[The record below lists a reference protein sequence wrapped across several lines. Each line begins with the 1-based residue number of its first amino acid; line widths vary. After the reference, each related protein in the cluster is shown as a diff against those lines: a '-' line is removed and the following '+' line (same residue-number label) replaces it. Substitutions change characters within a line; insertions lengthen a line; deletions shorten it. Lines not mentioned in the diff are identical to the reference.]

1 MRVGIIGCGNIS
13 DIYAANSKLFHD
25 IDIVACADV
34 VPEASKRIAGKFGLE
49 ERSVDK
55 LLSSKDIDIVLNL
68 TIPSV
73 HAEVSRA
80 VLDAGKHVYV
90 EKPLATSLEDGIDL
104 VRRAKEKGLRIGC
117 APDTILGAGQ
127 QTARRNI
134 DDGSAGQILTG
145 VAAIMSKGMEHWH
158 PNPSFFYQAGGGP
171 VLDIG
176 PYYISSLCNLL
187 GPVASVYATGQISPA
202 ERIYGA
208 EGPNK
213 GKTFKVETFTTINA
227 ILKFESGATITFI
240 ASWDIWRNGMRPI
253 ELHGT
258 KASLRVPDPDTFGG
272 DVELSDTTL
281 PLNTHDAEALALVG
295 QRPDWNPVDTT
306 KLPFGAINYPFGRPT
321 IANYRSLGLAEMANA
336 IANNRPHRCS
346 GDFSLHT
353 LAVML
358 GVLQSAELKREV
370 QVSHRAERPEA
381 LTPEQASSLRS
392 ESL

>member
-13 DIYAANSKLFHD
+13 DIYAANSKLFRD
-25 IDIVACADV
+25 IDIIACADI
-34 VPEASKRIAGKFGLE
+34 VPEASKRIADKFGLQ
-49 ERSVDK
+49 ERSVDNV
-55 LLSSKDIDIVLNL
+55 LASDDIDIVLNL

-104 VRRAKEKGLRIGC
+104 VQRAQAKGLRIGC

-134 DDGSAGQILTG
+134 DEGSAGQILTG

-158 PNPSFFYQAGGGP
+158 PNPAFFYQAGGGP

-176 PYYISSLCNLL
+176 PYYVSSLCNLL
-187 GPVASVYATGQISPA
+187 GPVASVYAIGQISPA
-202 ERIYGA
+202 ERMFGA

-240 ASWDIWRNGMRPI
+240 ASWDIWRNGMLPI

-258 KASLRVPDPDTFGG
+258 KASIRVPDPDTFGG
-272 DVELSDTTL
+272 TVALSDTTL
-281 PLNTHDAEALALVG
+281 PLNTHDAEALAKVG
-295 QRPDWNPVDTT
+295 QRPDWYPTGT
-306 KLPFGAINYPFGRPT
+306 ATLPFGAINYPFGRPT

-346 GDFSLHT
+346 GEFSLHT

-358 GVLQSAELKREV
+358 GILQSADEGREV
-370 QVSHRAERPEA
+370 RIAQQAQRPEA
-381 LTPEQASSLRS
+381 LSPDQAASLRR
-392 ESL
+392 